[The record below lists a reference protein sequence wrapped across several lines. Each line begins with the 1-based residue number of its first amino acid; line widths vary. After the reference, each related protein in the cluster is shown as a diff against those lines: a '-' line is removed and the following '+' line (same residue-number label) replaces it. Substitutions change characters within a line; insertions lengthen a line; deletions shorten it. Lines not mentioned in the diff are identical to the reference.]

1 MGAEKL
7 LVVDD
12 ERDIRRLLGDL
23 LGLQGYQVYTAAS
36 GKEALE
42 KLAVQ
47 PDLILLDINMPDM
60 DGMEVCRRI
69 RDHVTCPIVFL
80 TARVEEQDRING
92 LMIGGDDY
100 VVKPFAMEHRR
111 FSQRSRSR
119 SGWSSTT
126 IGSSM

>member
-12 ERDIRRLLGDL
+12 ERDIRRLLGDFFE
-23 LGLQGYQVYTAAS
+23 LQGYQVYTAAS

-80 TARVEEQDRING
+80 TARGGRAGPDQRADDRRG
-92 LMIGGDDY
+92 
-100 VVKPFAMEHRR
+100 
-111 FSQRSRSR
+111 
-119 SGWSSTT
+119 
-126 IGSSM
+126 